1 MLSSPLATRPAC
13 TAWKRGRRDRT
24 AVEECITALR
34 RATDCLPQPGRLE
47 AIDGEEGRGVE
58 SARCGRPAGVAMVSS
73 VPLNSPLH
81 VGLCKPR
88 VLARDLGTT
97 LSMKQGTSYTPA
109 VTDMVTRVLELH
121 LRREGVSRS
130 SSDAT

>member
-1 MLSSPLATRPAC
+1 
-13 TAWKRGRRDRT
+13 
-24 AVEECITALR
+24 
-34 RATDCLPQPGRLE
+34 
-47 AIDGEEGRGVE
+47 
-58 SARCGRPAGVAMVSS
+58 MVSS

-121 LRREGVSRS
+121 LRREGVDQARLPRQPPISPIEVGLPPTVGRGR
-130 SSDAT
+130 